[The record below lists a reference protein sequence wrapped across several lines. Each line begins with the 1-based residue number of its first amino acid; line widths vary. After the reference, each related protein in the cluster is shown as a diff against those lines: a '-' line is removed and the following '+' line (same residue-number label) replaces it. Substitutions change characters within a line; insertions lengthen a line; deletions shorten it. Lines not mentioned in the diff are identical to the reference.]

1 MAIQDK
7 KNTPSGN
14 SVDQAQ
20 DRSSRRDSD
29 RADRQEQRDDA
40 RPRLG
45 GNRFFSVSG
54 GTTIT
59 DRLMQICGKQIE
71 EVANPDI
78 PLTFAVRS
86 VSTNATNLRS
96 HIVELSAKFQKDI
109 AVYQFVA
116 DSGDAGTTATISL
129 PSRQECVVTF
139 GVTDQVNETLIERS
153 MDECVLYY
161 KAQKDIHIT
170 WTGATII
177 PREIVGK
184 DDDARLSELV
194 RNGMNAL
201 LASFQDQIGIDDLNL
216 ADANGKLVARIQ
228 WSLGA
233 CKENLI
239 GLPMPSDVSIEL
251 VRQTAGE
258 KGVMDLH
265 ALGGG
270 QRSIGTASAWFD
282 VDFLG
287 MTENEDRNLSRLG
300 KVGAAPFA
308 PRMILALPQ
317 GELITNGTVVST
329 IVAASGMASPRHW
342 WGAFMEPSFGDSDC
356 NIGALNTIVSANEI
370 RDRTGRAFSE
380 EGPEVFVGE
389 RAKENIDAFMRLF
402 LTDSLTISLLY
413 APGTPESWVLDLF
426 DRASTNDRDANAR
439 LIEIFDEVL
448 DGRFSDSF
456 GGGRIVSNVVDEIQ
470 MGWVMGRNGVKIPT
484 HAIGLRQVATHYGT
498 NVDPTNRWID
508 TYVDPNMDLAERLA
522 SRKVILEHMF
532 GTQVNV
538 IGQGRIL
545 TLTPEAIMAAQDALT
560 EFAKFEISNPNAVE
574 RGGSRGDGSF
584 RRALG
589 VSSGSFGQRG
599 RSGGSGRDYGSRDKS
614 SSRRR

>member
-1 MAIQDK
+1 MAISDK
-7 KNTPSGN
+7 NRAQTDASE
-14 SVDQAQ
+14 DQK
-20 DRSSRRDSD
+20 RSSRREE
-29 RADRQEQRDDA
+29 RNEPQREE
-40 RPRLG
+40 RTRLG

-59 DRLMQICGKQIE
+59 DRIMAICAKQIE
-71 EVANPDI
+71 EVSNPDI

-96 HIVELSAKFQKDI
+96 HIVELSAKYQKDI
-109 AVYQFVA
+109 AIYQFVA

-129 PSRQECVVTF
+129 PSRQECVITF

-153 MDECVLYY
+153 MDECELYY
-161 KAQKDIHIT
+161 KTQKDT
-170 WTGATII
+170 TVSWTGATII

-184 DDDARLSELV
+184 DEDARLAELV

-201 LASFQDQIGIDDLNL
+201 LASFQDQIGLDDLNL
-216 ADANGKLVARIQ
+216 ADANGKLVARVQ

-287 MTENEDRNLSRLG
+287 MSENEDRNIGRLG
-300 KVGAAPFA
+300 RVGAAPFA

-317 GELITNGTVVST
+317 GEMITNGTVVST

-342 WGAFMEPSFGDSDC
+342 WGAFVEPSFGDSDC
-356 NIGALNTIVSANEI
+356 NIGALNTIVSARAITE
-370 RDRTGRAFSE
+370 RSGRAYSD
-380 EGPEVFVGE
+380 EGPEVFVGD
-389 RAKENIDAFMRLF
+389 RARENAEAFVRLF

-426 DRASTNDRDANAR
+426 DRASTNDKEANSR
-439 LIEIFDEVL
+439 LIQIFDEVL
-448 DGRFSDSF
+448 DGRFSDVF
-456 GGGRIVSNVVDEIQ
+456 TGGRIVSPVVDEIQ

-484 HAIGLRQVATHYGT
+484 HSIGLRQIATHYGT
-498 NVDPTNRWID
+498 NTDPTNRWID

-532 GTQVNV
+532 GTQVNI
-538 IGQGRIL
+538 IGQGRVL
-545 TLTPEAIMAAQDALT
+545 TLTPDAIVAAQDALT
-560 EFAKFEISNPNAVE
+560 EFAKFEVSNPNAIE
-574 RGGSRGDGSF
+574 RSGARGDGSF
-584 RRALG
+584 RRSLG
-589 VSSGSFGQRG
+589 VSSGNFGQRG
-599 RSGGSGRDYGSRDKS
+599 RSGGSGRDYGHRSGS
-614 SSRRR
+614 SKSRRR